1 MEQLINKVLDTMT
14 KAGLVEVEVSARHV
28 HLTEEDVEKLFGKGQ
43 VLHEKRPLSQKGQ
56 FLSEERVT
64 LTGPKGKKERVAV
77 LGPVRKATQVELSVS
92 DCVALGVQAPL
103 RESGDV
109 KGSAPMIIEGP
120 AGSIAI
126 SEGTIVAHNH
136 IHVPTEV
143 AKMLQISDKEHVSV
157 KILSERPV
165 TFGYQACGRIYETC
179 GGIRDEDL
187 SCQRKTESGI
197 RPGDCLHCSC
207 GIR

>member
-1 MEQLINKVLDTMT
+1 MEQLIDKVLDTMT

-143 AKMLQISDKEHVSV
+143 AKILQISDKEHVSV

-165 TFGYQACGRIYETC
+165 TFDDVIVRVSDAFNFRMHIDFDEANAASVRGFTLGKI
-179 GGIRDEDL
+179 IRK
-187 SCQRKTESGI
+187 R
-197 RPGDCLHCSC
+197 
-207 GIR
+207 

>member
-1 MEQLINKVLDTMT
+1 MEQLIKKVLDTIT

-28 HLTEEDVEKLFGKGQ
+28 HLTDEDVEKLFGKGQ

-56 FLSEERVT
+56 FLCEERVT
-64 LTGPKGKKERVAV
+64 LIGSKGRKERVAV

-92 DCVALGVQAPL
+92 DCVALGTKAPL

-109 KGSAPMIIEGP
+109 KGSAPLILEGP
-120 AGSIAI
+120 AGSISL

-136 IHVPTEV
+136 IHVPTDV
-143 AKMLQISDKEHVSV
+143 ADMLHLKDKEHVSV

-165 TFGYQACGRIYETC
+165 TFDDVIVRVSPEFNFKMHIDF
-179 GGIRDEDL
+179 DEANAASVKGFTL
-187 SCQRKTESGI
+187 GKI
-197 RPGDCLHCSC
+197 IH
-207 GIR
+207 

>member
-1 MEQLINKVLDTMT
+1 M
-14 KAGLVEVEVSARHV
+14 
-28 HLTEEDVEKLFGKGQ
+28 
-43 VLHEKRPLSQKGQ
+43 
-56 FLSEERVT
+56 
-64 LTGPKGKKERVAV
+64 

-109 KGSAPMIIEGP
+109 KDSAPMIIEGP

-143 AKMLQISDKEHVSV
+143 AERLQLSDKEHVSV
-157 KILSERPV
+157 KILTERPV
-165 TFGYQACGRIYETC
+165 TFDDVI
-179 GGIRDEDL
+179 IRVSDAFNFKMHIDFDEANAASVKGFTL
-187 SCQRKTESGI
+187 GKII
-197 RPGDCLHCSC
+197 R
-207 GIR
+207 RE